1 MTTLNKDGT
10 PRKKRIT
17 KQMIMARNRKN
28 GQKKAWQ
35 TRKERYPETNGYK
48 PEMVDTALE
57 KSMNQGLKVSVPVSS
72 VKEENS
78 WPPEIMDKLMQLEE
92 FLNNIPGNHFDSHA
106 FVCNAIMDAI
116 NDALAMQG
124 SKLVIKD

>member
-1 MTTLNKDGT
+1 MRTYNKDGS
-10 PRKKRIT
+10 PRKKRVT
-17 KQMIMARNRKN
+17 KQMIVAKNRAN
-28 GQKKAWQ
+28 GQKKAWA

-48 PEMVDTALE
+48 PEMVDTDVV
-57 KSMNQGLKVSVPVSS
+57 VSAPASS

-78 WPPEIMDKLMQLEE
+78 WPPEIMEKLMQLEE

-106 FVCNAIMDAI
+106 FVCNASMDAI

-124 SKLVIKD
+124 TKLVIKD

>member
-1 MTTLNKDGT
+1 MRTLNKDGS
-10 PRKKRIT
+10 PRKKTIT
-17 KQMIMARNRKN
+17 KKMQIAKNRAN
-28 GQKKAWQ
+28 GQKKAWA
-35 TRKERYPETNGYK
+35 TRKALYPETNGYK
-48 PEMVDTALE
+48 PEMVDE
-57 KSMNQGLKVSVPVSS
+57 KVKVSAPVSS

-78 WPPEIMDKLMQLEE
+78 WPPEIMAKLMELSE

-124 SKLVIKD
+124 CKLVTKD

>member
-17 KQMIMARNRKN
+17 KQMIVAKNRAN
-28 GQKKAWQ
+28 GQKKAWA

-48 PEMVDTALE
+48 PQMVDTDVV
-57 KSMNQGLKVSVPVSS
+57 VSAPASS

>member
-1 MTTLNKDGT
+1 MRTYNKDGS

-28 GQKKAWQ
+28 GQKKAWA
-35 TRKERYPETNGYK
+35 TRKERYPETNGFK
-48 PEMVDTALE
+48 PEMGDTDVV
-57 KSMNQGLKVSVPVSS
+57 VSAPASS

>member
-1 MTTLNKDGT
+1 MRTYNKDGS
-10 PRKKRIT
+10 PRKKRVT
-17 KQMIMARNRKN
+17 KQMIVAKNRAN
-28 GQKKAWQ
+28 GQKKAWA

-48 PEMVDTALE
+48 PEMVDTDVV
-57 KSMNQGLKVSVPVSS
+57 VSAPVSS

-78 WPPEIMDKLMQLEE
+78 WPPEIMEKLMQLEE

-106 FVCNAIMDAI
+106 FVCYAIMDAI

-124 SKLVIKD
+124 TKLVIKD

>member
-1 MTTLNKDGT
+1 MRTYNKDGS
-10 PRKKRIT
+10 PRKKRVT
-17 KQMIMARNRKN
+17 KQMIVAKNRAN
-28 GQKKAWQ
+28 GQKKAWA

-48 PEMVDTALE
+48 PQMVDTDVV
-57 KSMNQGLKVSVPVSS
+57 VSAPVSS

-78 WPPEIMDKLMQLEE
+78 WPPEIMEKLMQLEE

-124 SKLVIKD
+124 TKLVIKD

>member
-48 PEMVDTALE
+48 PQMVDTDVV
-57 KSMNQGLKVSVPVSS
+57 VSAPASS

>member
-1 MTTLNKDGT
+1 MRTYNKDGS
-10 PRKKRIT
+10 PRKKRVT
-17 KQMIMARNRKN
+17 KQMIVAKNRAN
-28 GQKKAWQ
+28 GQKKAWA

-48 PEMVDTALE
+48 PEMVDTDVV
-57 KSMNQGLKVSVPVSS
+57 VSAPASS

-78 WPPEIMDKLMQLEE
+78 WPPEIMEKLMQLEE

-124 SKLVIKD
+124 TKLVIKD

>member
-1 MTTLNKDGT
+1 MRTYNKDGS
-10 PRKKRIT
+10 PRKKTVT
-17 KQMIMARNRKN
+17 KKMQMAKNRAN
-28 GQKKAWQ
+28 GQKKAWA
-35 TRKERYPETNGYK
+35 TRKERYPETNGFK
-48 PEMVDTALE
+48 PEMVDTDLE

-78 WPPEIMDKLMQLEE
+78 WPPEIMEKLMQLEE

-124 SKLVIKD
+124 TKLVIKD

>member
-1 MTTLNKDGT
+1 MRTLNKDGS
-10 PRKKRIT
+10 PRKKTVT
-17 KQMIMARNRKN
+17 KKMLVAKNRAN
-28 GQKKAWQ
+28 GQKKAWA
-35 TRKERYPETNGYK
+35 TRKERYPETNGFK
-48 PEMVDTALE
+48 PEMVDTDV
-57 KSMNQGLKVSVPVSS
+57 KVSAPVSS

-78 WPPEIMDKLMQLEE
+78 WPPEIMEKLMQLEE

-124 SKLVIKD
+124 TKLVIKD

>member
-1 MTTLNKDGT
+1 MRTFNKDGS
-10 PRKKRIT
+10 PRKKTVT
-17 KQMIMARNRKN
+17 KKMIVAKNRAN
-28 GQKKAWQ
+28 GQKKAWA

-48 PEMVDTALE
+48 PEMVDTDVV
-57 KSMNQGLKVSVPVSS
+57 VSAPASS

-78 WPPEIMDKLMQLEE
+78 WPPEIMEKLMQLEE

-124 SKLVIKD
+124 TKLVIKD

>member
-1 MTTLNKDGT
+1 MRTYNKDGS
-10 PRKKRIT
+10 PRKKTVT
-17 KQMIMARNRKN
+17 KKMLVAKNRAN
-28 GQKKAWQ
+28 GQKKAWA
-35 TRKERYPETNGYK
+35 TRKERYPETNGFK
-48 PEMVDTALE
+48 PEMVDTDVV
-57 KSMNQGLKVSVPVSS
+57 VSKPVSS

-78 WPPEIMDKLMQLEE
+78 WPPEIMEKLMQLEE

-124 SKLVIKD
+124 TKLVIKD

>member
-1 MTTLNKDGT
+1 MRTYNKDGS
-10 PRKKRIT
+10 PRKKRVT
-17 KQMIMARNRKN
+17 KQMIVAKNRAN
-28 GQKKAWQ
+28 GQKKAWA

-48 PEMVDTALE
+48 PQMVDTDVV
-57 KSMNQGLKVSVPVSS
+57 VSAPVSS

-78 WPPEIMDKLMQLEE
+78 WPPEIMEKLMQLEE

>member
-1 MTTLNKDGT
+1 MRTLNKDGS
-10 PRKKRIT
+10 PRKKTVT
-17 KQMIMARNRKN
+17 KKMQIAKNRAN
-28 GQKKAWQ
+28 GQKKAWA
-35 TRKERYPETNGYK
+35 TRKALYPETNGYK
-48 PEMVDTALE
+48 PEMVDE
-57 KSMNQGLKVSVPVSS
+57 KVKVSKPVSS

-78 WPPEIMDKLMQLEE
+78 WPPEIMAKLMELSE

-124 SKLVIKD
+124 CKLVTKD

>member
-1 MTTLNKDGT
+1 MRTLNKDGS
-10 PRKKRIT
+10 PRKKRVT
-17 KQMIMARNRKN
+17 KQMIVAKNRAN
-28 GQKKAWQ
+28 GQKKAWA

-48 PEMVDTALE
+48 PEMVDTDVV
-57 KSMNQGLKVSVPVSS
+57 VSAPVSS

-78 WPPEIMDKLMQLEE
+78 WPPEIMEKLMQLEE

-124 SKLVIKD
+124 TKLVIKD

>member
-1 MTTLNKDGT
+1 MRTYNKDGS
-10 PRKKRIT
+10 PRKKRVT
-17 KQMIMARNRKN
+17 KQMIVAKNRAN
-28 GQKKAWQ
+28 GQKKAGA

-48 PEMVDTALE
+48 PQMVDTDVV
-57 KSMNQGLKVSVPVSS
+57 VSAPVSS

-78 WPPEIMDKLMQLEE
+78 WPPEIMEKLMQLEE
-92 FLNNIPGNHFDSHA
+92 FLNNIPCKHFASHA

-124 SKLVIKD
+124 TKLVIKD

>member
-1 MTTLNKDGT
+1 MRTLNKDGS
-10 PRKKRIT
+10 PRKKTVT
-17 KQMIMARNRKN
+17 KKMQIAKNRAE
-28 GQKKAWQ
+28 GQKKAWAK
-35 TRKERYPETNGYK
+35 RKELYPETNGYK
-48 PEMVDTALE
+48 PEMVAG
-57 KSMNQGLKVSVPVSS
+57 KAKASAPVSS

-78 WPPEIMDKLMQLEE
+78 WPPEIMEKLMQLEE

-124 SKLVIKD
+124 TKLVIKD

>member
-1 MTTLNKDGT
+1 MRTYNKDGS
-10 PRKKRIT
+10 PRKKRVT
-17 KQMIMARNRKN
+17 KQMIVAKNRAN
-28 GQKKAWQ
+28 GQKKAWA

-48 PEMVDTALE
+48 PEMVDTDVV
-57 KSMNQGLKVSVPVSS
+57 VSAPVSS

-78 WPPEIMDKLMQLEE
+78 WPPEIMEKLMQLEE

-124 SKLVIKD
+124 TKLVIKD

>member
-1 MTTLNKDGT
+1 MRTYNKDGS
-10 PRKKRIT
+10 PRKKRVT
-17 KQMIMARNRKN
+17 KQMIVAKNRAN
-28 GQKKAWQ
+28 GQKKAWA
-35 TRKERYPETNGYK
+35 TRKERYPETNGFK
-48 PEMVDTALE
+48 PEMVDTDVV
-57 KSMNQGLKVSVPVSS
+57 VSAPASS

-78 WPPEIMDKLMQLEE
+78 WPPEIMEKLMQLEE

-124 SKLVIKD
+124 TKLVIKD

>member
-1 MTTLNKDGT
+1 MRTYNKDGS
-10 PRKKRIT
+10 PRKKRVT
-17 KQMIMARNRKN
+17 KQMIVAKNRAN
-28 GQKKAWQ
+28 GQKKAWA

-48 PEMVDTALE
+48 PEMVDTAVV
-57 KSMNQGLKVSVPVSS
+57 VSAPVSS

-78 WPPEIMDKLMQLEE
+78 WPPEIMEKLMQLEE

-124 SKLVIKD
+124 TKLVIKD

>member
-1 MTTLNKDGT
+1 MRTYNKDGS
-10 PRKKRIT
+10 PRKKTVT
-17 KQMIMARNRKN
+17 KKMLVAKNRAN
-28 GQKKAWQ
+28 GQKKAWA
-35 TRKERYPETNGYK
+35 TRKERYPETNGFK
-48 PEMVDTALE
+48 PEMVDTDV
-57 KSMNQGLKVSVPVSS
+57 KVSAPVSS

-78 WPPEIMDKLMQLEE
+78 WPPEIMEKLMQLEE

-124 SKLVIKD
+124 TKLVIKD

>member
-1 MTTLNKDGT
+1 MRTFNKDGS
-10 PRKKRIT
+10 PRKKRVT
-17 KQMIMARNRKN
+17 KQMIVAKNRAN
-28 GQKKAWQ
+28 GQKKAWA

-48 PEMVDTALE
+48 PEMVDTDVV
-57 KSMNQGLKVSVPVSS
+57 VSAPVSS

-78 WPPEIMDKLMQLEE
+78 WPPEIMEKLMQLEE

-124 SKLVIKD
+124 TKLVIKD

>member
-1 MTTLNKDGT
+1 MRTYNKDGS
-10 PRKKRIT
+10 PRKKTVT
-17 KQMIMARNRKN
+17 KKMIVAKNRAN
-28 GQKKAWQ
+28 GQKKAWA

-48 PEMVDTALE
+48 PQMVDTDVV
-57 KSMNQGLKVSVPVSS
+57 VSAPASS

-78 WPPEIMDKLMQLEE
+78 WPPEIMEKLMQLEE

-124 SKLVIKD
+124 TKLVIKD

>member
-1 MTTLNKDGT
+1 MRTYNKDGS
-10 PRKKRIT
+10 PRKKSVT
-17 KQMIMARNRKN
+17 KKMIVAKNRAN
-28 GQKKAWQ
+28 GQKKAWA

-48 PEMVDTALE
+48 PQMVDTDVV
-57 KSMNQGLKVSVPVSS
+57 VSAPVSS

-78 WPPEIMDKLMQLEE
+78 WPPEIMEKLMQLEE

-124 SKLVIKD
+124 TKLVIKD

>member
-1 MTTLNKDGT
+1 MRTYNKDGS
-10 PRKKRIT
+10 PRKKRVT
-17 KQMIMARNRKN
+17 KQMIVAKNRAN
-28 GQKKAWQ
+28 GQKKAWA

-48 PEMVDTALE
+48 PQMVDTDVV
-57 KSMNQGLKVSVPVSS
+57 VSAPASS

-78 WPPEIMDKLMQLEE
+78 WPPEIMEKLMQLEE

-124 SKLVIKD
+124 TKLVIKD

>member
-1 MTTLNKDGT
+1 MRTLNKDGS
-10 PRKKRIT
+10 PRKKTVT
-17 KQMIMARNRKN
+17 KKMLVAKNRAN
-28 GQKKAWQ
+28 GQKKAWA
-35 TRKERYPETNGYK
+35 TRKERYPETNGFK
-48 PEMVDTALE
+48 PEMVDTDV
-57 KSMNQGLKVSVPVSS
+57 KVSAPVSS

-78 WPPEIMDKLMQLEE
+78 WPPGIMEKLMQLEE

-124 SKLVIKD
+124 TKLVIKD

>member
-1 MTTLNKDGT
+1 MRTYNKDGS
-10 PRKKRIT
+10 PRKKTVT
-17 KQMIMARNRKN
+17 KKMIVAKNRAN

-35 TRKERYPETNGYK
+35 TRKERYHETNGYK
-48 PEMVDTALE
+48 PEMVDTDVV
-57 KSMNQGLKVSVPVSS
+57 VSAPASS

-78 WPPEIMDKLMQLEE
+78 WPPEIMEKLMQLEE

-124 SKLVIKD
+124 TKLVIKD